1 MEPSVP
7 ALLTRLAALAL
18 CVSMTAVK
26 AQDAPQTLITN
37 VHVFDGVG
45 EQRIENA
52 NVLIEGNLIKTV
64 STDPIEADGATVIDG
79 GGRTLMPGLID
90 AHWHTMYIGTP
101 LEALANGDMVE
112 VAARAVPK
120 AEAVLMR
127 GFTTVRDMGGA
138 AKSGPPISQTSEL
151 LELSGPRHPYH
162 EGPLGVIAEG
172 AYAELIL
179 LDGNLLEDL
188 DLVADP
194 DANFDLIMTDGVIYK
209 NTL

>member
-79 GGRTLMPGLID
+79 GGRTLMPGLIEGHGHM
-90 AHWHTMYIGTP
+90 AQNAPITIVNMATMGRS
-101 LEALANGDMVE
+101 LVSEASRSGQE
-112 VAARAVPK
+112 Y
-120 AEAVLMR
+120 R
-127 GFTTVRDMGGA
+127 G
-138 AKSGPPISQTSEL
+138 P
-151 LELSGPRHPYH
+151 
-162 EGPLGVIAEG
+162 
-172 AYAELIL
+172 
-179 LDGNLLEDL
+179 
-188 DLVADP
+188 
-194 DANFDLIMTDGVIYK
+194 
-209 NTL
+209 